1 MNDMLTQQFENRHDI
16 TETMSIMNNYI
27 VPCLPCI
34 LQSGF
39 TDDTCAVEEIREKW
53 CSFLGQEIDGMFL
66 NIHVNSFIEQKSI
79 PFNMFRSK
87 CIMNKRDFKISL
99 F

>member
-1 MNDMLTQQFENRHDI
+1 MNDMLTRQFENCHDI
-16 TETMSIMNNYI
+16 TETMSIMNSYI

-66 NIHVNSFIEQKSI
+66 LQGQNI
-79 PFNMFRSK
+79 
-87 CIMNKRDFKISL
+87 
-99 F
+99 